1 MDAEARSQAYRIRDA
16 NAAINMTRRFLLVW
30 SLRIIAMGHAIKT
43 PSVNILIT
51 SKDICRARYTVVSFR
66 AVGI

>member
-1 MDAEARSQAYRIRDA
+1 MPKLGDQAYKIRDA

-30 SLRIIAMGHAIKT
+30 SLTIIAIGHAIKT
-43 PSVNILIT
+43 PSVNMLIT
-51 SKDICRARYTVVSFR
+51 SKDICRARYAVVSFR